1 MQYRPL
7 GQSGLAVSAIGM
19 GCVTLGREIDETA
32 SRAVLDRALERGI
45 TFFDTAEGYG
55 DGESEEILGRWLAD
69 RNARDRVVL
78 ATKMSP
84 PQSRQRVRE
93 AAEESLRRLNTD
105 VIDLF
110 YLHAWDSDTPVEETA
125 AGLDDLVRQGKI
137 KAAGCSN
144 LKAWQLC
151 KMLLAQQGE
160 GSCRVQAVQPAYNLV
175 DRAVEDELLPLC
187 ADQQIASVTY
197 SPLAAGFLTGKY
209 RRDGEIPQGSR
220 FDVRPGHQPLYMHD
234 AGFAV
239 LDRLE
244 AVAERTGQSVVQ
256 LSLAWVMAQPT
267 VTSVLIGAR
276 TPAQVDQAFD
286 ARDLTL
292 SDETIAQLGG
302 A

>member
-32 SRAVLDRALERGI
+32 SLAVMDRALERGI
-45 TFFDTAEGYG
+45 TFFDTAEGYSAG
-55 DGESEEILGRWLAD
+55 VSEEILGRWLSD
-69 RNARDRVVL
+69 RKVRDRVVV

-84 PQSRQRVRE
+84 PQNRQRVRE
-93 AAEESLRRLNTD
+93 AAEESLRRLKTD

-125 AGLDDLVRQGKI
+125 AALDDLVRQGKVRAI
-137 KAAGCSN
+137 GCSN

-151 KMLLAQQGE
+151 KMLLPQHRE
-160 GSCRVQAVQPAYNLV
+160 GLSHVQAVQPAYNLV
-175 DRAVEDELLPLC
+175 DRAIEDELLPLC
-187 ADQQIASVTY
+187 EDQRIASVTY

-209 RRDGEIPQGSR
+209 RRGGEIPKGSR

-244 AVAERTGQSVVQ
+244 AAAERTGHSIVH
-256 LSLAWVMAQPT
+256 LSLAWVMAQPA

-276 TPAQVDQAFD
+276 SPAQVDQALD
-286 ARDLTL
+286 AQELGL
-292 SDETIAQLGG
+292 SDETIAELGG